1 MTTPSA
7 ADLLADEAFRQ
18 QTKRLPAES
27 VERFAALCCSHMET
41 RHRWVMNSHTEPRQS
56 ETRETF
62 DTLARQLA
70 DLRQTM
76 KLIDRQMGAH
86 DAFFRLAAE
95 HQQEG
100 GKVDYAC
107 RQLANKARP
116 VRAFLEHGERF
127 AVSLADGYTRH
138 DGRENWAQPN
148 AEGAQDRESVRIFSY
163 YALECFGR
171 PADAV
176 VSAAAGFLMKM
187 EIDAETVKKMRAK
200 SREEVSPR
208 I

>member
-7 ADLLADEAFRQ
+7 ADLLADTDFRK

-27 VERFAALCCSHMET
+27 VERFAALCCSHLET
-41 RHRWVMNSHTEPRQS
+41 RHLFVRNSHTEPRQS
-56 ETRETF
+56 EMLETF
-62 DTLARQLA
+62 DKLARQLA
-70 DLRQTM
+70 DLRQTL
-76 KLIDRQMGAH
+76 KHLDRQMRAR
-86 DAFFRLAAE
+86 DFFFRLAAS

-100 GKVDYAC
+100 GKLDNAC

-116 VRAFLEHGERF
+116 AMAFLEHGERF
-127 AVSLADGYTRH
+127 ALSLADGYTRR
-138 DGRENWAQPN
+138 DGRAGMTQPN
-148 AEGAQDRESVRIFSY
+148 AEGAQDRESVRSFTG

-187 EIDAETVKKMRAK
+187 EIEAETVKKMRAK
-200 SREEVSPR
+200 SREEVSPK